1 MDNSSRSKPL
11 QAAIGAGVLAL
22 AGVLA
27 WGAAA
32 IPSEAGYTGVGPDF
46 LPWLVAAVL
55 AVCGVLLLWQVATG
69 GFQNV
74 EEPSGGATGDWMP
87 FVWMA
92 AGVLLNASLIERVGF
107 IISCALCY
115 ALAVR
120 GLRLAEAKSTP
131 LQLMATDLLTGVAIA
146 APVYWL
152 FTQVLAVNLPGL
164 TGTGWL

>member
-1 MDNSSRSKPL
+1 MENSSRSKPL
-11 QAAIGAGVLAL
+11 QAAIGVGVLAL

-32 IPSEAGYTGVGPDF
+32 IPSEAGYTGVGPGF

-55 AVCGVLLLWQVATG
+55 AVCGALLLWQVATG
-69 GFQNV
+69 GFQSV
-74 EEPSGGATGDWMP
+74 EEPSGAAQGDWLP
-87 FVWMA
+87 FVWMSS
-92 AGVLLNASLIERVGF
+92 GVLLNALLIEHVGF

-120 GLRLAEAKSTP
+120 GLRLAEGKPTP
-131 LQLMATDLLTGVAIA
+131 LPRMGADVLTGVAIA
-146 APVYWL
+146 APVYWM